1 MAKDTAFPKKNKKS
15 SIEKSDK
22 EKSGRK
28 TGFFAPK
35 KADARLEARE
45 ELESGAKPRKKSE
58 QADVKPPEETRE
70 KQEKKSEIKAGKKE
84 KREKKS
90 EKYVSSRIPASEFLP
105 MSP

>member
-35 KADARLEARE
+35 KADRAAW
-45 ELESGAKPRKKSE
+45 G
-58 QADVKPPEETRE
+58 
-70 KQEKKSEIKAGKKE
+70 
-84 KREKKS
+84 
-90 EKYVSSRIPASEFLP
+90 
-105 MSP
+105 